1 MSIRQINLSEGRS
14 FGVLGIPIPNAT
26 MISYLLVAVQGEGG
40 VGSDRGI
47 VSGVKSPRSKINF
60 VATVQPPFKKKE
72 VQYGPLIMLVHKKRQ
87 IASFR
92 YVGPQRGLFINQ
104 HSKRFIL

>member
-1 MSIRQINLSEGRS
+1 MIPNLDLFLFPSLRFGLIRSKAVSQSHRERAKERVWERCEGEMRVGEGESVSIRQINLSEGRS

-47 VSGVKSPRSKINF
+47 VSGV
-60 VATVQPPFKKKE
+60 
-72 VQYGPLIMLVHKKRQ
+72 
-87 IASFR
+87 
-92 YVGPQRGLFINQ
+92 
-104 HSKRFIL
+104 